1 MEEEEAKPPLFSE
14 SMILNMENSE
24 GATEKTISTRVARYK
39 MHIQKSIIS
48 SNERYENEMRKTVLF
63 ETVSERI
70 KYLGMKSIFCLWF
83 IVVTIVLLLFPIN
96 SLGVA

>member
-48 SNERYENEMRKTVLF
+48 SNERYENEMRKTVLC

-70 KYLGMKSIFCLWF
+70 KYLGICFTKEMK
-83 IVVTIVLLLFPIN
+83 
-96 SLGVA
+96 